1 MLCKTVIK
9 RITTGLSYLLMI
21 AVCIF
26 FIIPLV
32 VMISTSS
39 KTMPETF
46 TYPITL
52 FPKTW
57 QLTFYNDA
65 LTRFPFFN
73 YLKNTVIITGS
84 CMLATGI
91 ICPMVAYSL
100 ARIRW
105 RLREPLF
112 ILTLAVMMIP
122 YQVTMVPT
130 YMVYTKLGFVGTYL
144 PLILPACFG
153 TPYFIFLLRQF
164 FRGLPKDLE
173 EAARID
179 GCSEGGIFLRVF
191 LPLCRPG
198 ILTVVIFQMLNCWND
213 FNGPLIYLQKSSMYT
228 LQLGLQQFKS
238 QYMTDWAPMMAAAVM
253 MSLPIIILFFF
264 LQNVFIEGITF
275 TGIKG

>member
-1 MLCKTVIK
+1 MPK
-9 RITTGLSYLLMI
+9 RAILKKITMVLTHALLI
-21 AVCIF
+21 EVCIF
-26 FIIPLV
+26 FLLPLV
-32 VMISTSS
+32 VMLSTSS

-57 QLTFYNDA
+57 QLTFYKAA
-65 LTRFPFFN
+65 LTRFPFFT
-73 YLKNTVIITGS
+73 YLKNTVIITGT
-84 CMLATGI
+84 CMVASGVV
-91 ICPMVAYSL
+91 CPMVAYSL

-112 ILTLAVMMIP
+112 YLTLAVMMIP

-130 YMVYTKLGFVGTYL
+130 YMIYSKIGFVGTYL

-153 TPYFIFLLRQF
+153 TPYYIFLLRQF
-164 FRGLPKDLE
+164 FRGLPRDLE

-179 GCSEGGIFLRVF
+179 GCSEAGIFLRVF

-198 ILTVVIFQMLNCWND
+198 ILTVVIFQMLACWND

-253 MSLPIIILFFF
+253 MSMPIIILFFF